1 MMGRWTVS
9 APRYTELMPIKKGTT
24 AAGSSLSKPAAKKAV
39 KKVAKKAAKKTV
51 KKSTAPAVGLVA
63 APSPARKSAAKTVA
77 KSPAKTV
84 AKKAA
89 VKSAAKKASSTKARS
104 RSRVG
109 VAAPDDDEPALAGGT
124 TLVIVE
130 SPAKAKTIG
139 KYLGKGF
146 TVKATVGHV
155 RDLPAKKLGIDI
167 EHGFAP
173 DYVTIEGKEDI
184 LAELKRVAK
193 GAREIFIATD
203 PDREGEA
210 IGWHVEQF
218 FTQPPRYA
226 VTAPIRRV
234 MFHEITKAKV
244 QESMANP
251 MDIDTKKVDAQ
262 QARRVLDR
270 LVGYKASPVL
280 WKTVKKG
287 LSAGRVQTVALRIIV
302 EREREIRAFTPVE
315 YWSIAADLQKGTQP
329 FTAKLHQIDGN
340 KPEISTG
347 PEADRI
353 LADLKGRTQFTVT
366 EVKRREKR
374 KNPAAPFTTSTLQQE
389 AAKKLGFGSKRTMR
403 LAQDLYEGID
413 VGGEEGQVGLITY
426 MRTDSSRVSETAAGS
441 ARDWLQ
447 AEYGE
452 AYLAAGMQLYPSAK
466 ANAQDAH
473 EGVRPTDP
481 TRRPDDRLAKKLT
494 ADQFKLY
501 ELIWKRFMASQM
513 APAVFDTTTVDFDI
527 PTKGHAYLFRATG
540 SVIKFDGFLTLYR
553 EAREEGDGKA
563 LEDEQALPYLELDES
578 VPVKAITPT
587 QHFTAPPPRF
597 SEASLVKELERL
609 GIGRPSTYASII
621 SVLAERRYV
630 LLEQRR
636 FFPTPLGETVER
648 VMVKKFPAIF
658 NVQFT
663 AQMEGEL
670 DKIADGELG
679 WVRALT
685 DFWTPFQATLNDN
698 DLDALIGE
706 AYDLSSLAT
715 DKCPDCGGK
724 LVAKGGFF
732 GPFVA
737 CENHPKA
744 CKYTRPIKGEK
755 KPAELTKYMCQECG
769 EAMVVR
775 HGRSG
780 DFLGCSKFPK
790 CRGTRSMPTGVTCP
804 KDGGEIAERRSKKR
818 GKAFYGCENYPNC
831 DFVVWDKPVS
841 ETCPECGYVG
851 AEAKSNKTRGAF
863 RKCLKCANEWDVP
876 SPDEAEL
883 VAEVA

>member
-1 MMGRWTVS
+1 MPTKKAAPKTAAKAAAKS
-9 APRYTELMPIKKGTT
+9 AST
-24 AAGSSLSKPAAKKAV
+24 AAGKKTP
-39 KKVAKKAAKKTV
+39 AKKAAARKTAGV
-51 KKSTAPAVGLVA
+51 DA
-63 APSPARKSAAKTVA
+63 PARKVAAT
-77 KSPAKTV
+77 
-84 AKKAA
+84 KAA
-89 VKSAAKKASSTKARS
+89 TKSAAKKAATRRS
-104 RSRVG
+104 
-109 VAAPDDDEPALAGGT
+109 VAPEIEEDLEPAPAGGT
-124 TLVIVE
+124 SLVIVE

-139 KYLGKGF
+139 KYLGRGY
-146 TVKATVGHV
+146 TVRATVGHV

-167 EHGFAP
+167 DKGFEP
-173 DYVTIEGKEDI
+173 EYVTIEGKEDI
-184 LAELKRVAK
+184 LTDLKKIAK

-210 IGWHVEQF
+210 IGWHVEQY
-218 FTQPPRYA
+218 FTQPRRHA
-226 VTAPIRRV
+226 VSAPIRRV
-234 MFHEITKAKV
+234 MFHEITKDAVHK
-244 QESMANP
+244 SMAKP
-251 MDIDTKKVDAQ
+251 MDIDNRKVEAQ

-287 LSAGRVQTVALRIIV
+287 LSAGRVQTVALRLIV

-315 YWSIAADLQKGTQP
+315 YWSIAADLQKGQQP
-329 FTAKLHQIDGN
+329 FAAKLHQVDGK
-340 KPEISTG
+340 KPEIPNGS
-347 PEADRI
+347 EAERI
-353 LADLKGRTQFTVT
+353 LADLKGRKEFEVT
-366 EVKRREKR
+366 EVKRRERR
-374 KNPAAPFTTSTLQQE
+374 KNPSAPFTTSTLQQE

-413 VGGEEGQVGLITY
+413 VGVDGATGLITY
-426 MRTDSSRVSETAAGS
+426 MRTDSTRVSEDAANA
-441 ARDWLQ
+441 ARESLRAQFGDPF
-447 AEYGE
+447 
-452 AYLAAGMQLYPSAK
+452 LAAQPQLYPSGK

-481 TRRPDDRLAKKLT
+481 ARRPEAVQKYLT

-501 ELIWKRFMASQM
+501 QLIWQRFMASQM

-527 PTKGHAYLFRATG
+527 PTQGRSYLFRATG
-540 SVIKFDGFLTLYR
+540 SVVKFQGFLALYR
-553 EAREEGDGKA
+553 EAREEGEAKA
-563 LEDEQALPYLELDES
+563 LEDEQALPFLEQGER

-587 QHFTAPPPRF
+587 QHFTEPPPRF

-636 FFPTPLGETVER
+636 FFPTPLGETVEK
-648 VMVKKFPAIF
+648 VMVKKFPDLF
-658 NVQFT
+658 DVHFT
-663 AQMEGEL
+663 AKMELEL
-670 DKIADGELG
+670 DKIADGETG
-679 WVRALT
+679 WVEVL
-685 DFWTPFQATLNDN
+685 DEEWSKIKKNLHDD
-698 DLDALIGE
+698 DLPALIGE
-706 AYDLSSLAT
+706 AYDLSALASE
-715 DKCPDCGGK
+715 KCPECGGK

-755 KPAELTKYMCQECG
+755 KPAELTNYMCQECG
-769 EAMVVR
+769 APMVVR

-790 CRGTRSMPTGVTCP
+790 CRGTRSMPTGVKSP

-831 DFVVWDKPVS
+831 DFVVWDKPVADA
-841 ETCPECGYVG
+841 CPDCAYVG
-851 AEAKSNKTRGAF
+851 AEAKANKTRGHF
-863 RKCLKCANEWDVP
+863 RKCLKCGNEWDVP
-876 SPDEAEL
+876 TPDDAAE